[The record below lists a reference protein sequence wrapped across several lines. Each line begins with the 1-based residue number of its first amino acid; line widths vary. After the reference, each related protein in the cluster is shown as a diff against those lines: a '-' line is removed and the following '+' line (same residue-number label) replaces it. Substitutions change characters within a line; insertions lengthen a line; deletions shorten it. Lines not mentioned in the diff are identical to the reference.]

1 MCRTAV
7 ALVAL
12 LAAMPAAASD
22 FQRVQDRE
30 NFVSLVKDRA
40 LTRFGIQL
48 RVSPSGD
55 ISGRAFGKNIS
66 GGWTWDQGLF
76 CRDLF
81 ADGDVLDIKN
91 CQTVQVRGNTL
102 RFTSDRGQGDSAD
115 LRLK

>member
-1 MCRTAV
+1 MRRTAV

-12 LAAMPAAASD
+12 LVAMPAAASD
-22 FQRVQDRE
+22 FQRVEDRD

-40 LTRFGIQL
+40 LTRLGIRL
-48 RVSPSGD
+48 RVSQDGQ
-55 ISGRAFGKNIS
+55 ITGRAFGKDVS
-66 GGWTWDQGLF
+66 GDWTWNQGFF

-81 ADGDVLDIKN
+81 LEGSVLDVEN

-102 RFTSDRGQGDSAD
+102 RFTSDKGAGDSAD